1 MTISESKLDAHKED
15 HRKGLIVN
23 NEDSMNASKPN
34 NKNEISTDCFMPLES
49 IDSLP
54 HEPAVDT
61 GGVTIPAPSE
71 DSQFPT
77 YLNN

>member
-1 MTISESKLDAHKED
+1 MSA
-15 HRKGLIVN
+15 
-23 NEDSMNASKPN
+23 
-34 NKNEISTDCFMPLES
+34 DCFLPIES

-71 DSQFPT
+71 DTQFPT